1 MFQPL
6 DRGSK
11 DRANQWCKAH
21 RPDRGKPYLLRRSCP
36 YAQAP
41 KDNELLRYALEWDSL
56 AYSVKKHIIQCKS
69 CRQQVEGLIST
80 NSSLVRKLYRSR
92 CPDIDTLA
100 RYSADLASLS
110 EGLLVFYHLQFC
122 PLCTEELQDMKAIL
136 EDDIL

>member
-6 DRGSK
+6 DGGSR
-11 DRANQWCKAH
+11 DRA
-21 RPDRGKPYLLRRSCP
+21 LRRSCP

-41 KDNELLRYALEWDSL
+41 KDDVLLRYALEGDSL
-56 AYSVKKHIIQCKS
+56 SYPVEEHIIQCKS
-69 CRQQVEGLIST
+69 CRQQVESLMSI
-80 NSSLVRKLYRSR
+80 NSSLVRKLYRSH

-122 PLCTEELQDMKAIL
+122 PLCVEDLQKMKNIL